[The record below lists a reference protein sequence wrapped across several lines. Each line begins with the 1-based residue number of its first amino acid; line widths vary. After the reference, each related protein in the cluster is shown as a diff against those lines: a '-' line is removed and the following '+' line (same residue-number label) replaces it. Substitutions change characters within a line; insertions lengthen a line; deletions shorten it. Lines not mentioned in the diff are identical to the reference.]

1 MDLTDI
7 YRGIS
12 HGRSPTTE
20 SRKQKPIRKTLIH
33 LFICMYYRTVL
44 PNADIIVPA
53 GGRRRIYCIHLST
66 VEMSFVAVLGRSK
79 SGVNRKAMF
88 CARCKCRYRS
98 RQSTV
103 NFKILN
109 YAGSLSEI
117 REDAQMRARLM
128 MEWYL
133 SRRGILIFISFES
146 V

>member
-1 MDLTDI
+1 
-7 YRGIS
+7 
-12 HGRSPTTE
+12 
-20 SRKQKPIRKTLIH
+20 
-33 LFICMYYRTVL
+33 MYYRTVL

-66 VEMSFVAVLGRSK
+66 VEMSFVAVLGRTK

-88 CARCKCRYRS
+88 CARYKCRYRS
-98 RQSTV
+98 GQSVV

-117 REDAQMRARLM
+117 REDATRGQMRARFM

-133 SRRGILIFISFES
+133 SRRGILIFSSFES